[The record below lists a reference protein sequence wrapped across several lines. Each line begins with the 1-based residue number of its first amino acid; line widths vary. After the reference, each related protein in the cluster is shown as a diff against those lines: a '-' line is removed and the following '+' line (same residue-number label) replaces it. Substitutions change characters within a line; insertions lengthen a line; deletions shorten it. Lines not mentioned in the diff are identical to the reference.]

1 MKPPALEGK
10 MADPERETGSLNLPE
25 ELYKRKR
32 IILGELKERTLWFV
46 KLRWWVPPCIVA
58 GTLLA
63 RGLGAEF
70 KVLPLLLIALFILA
84 YNTVF
89 HLLSRRVKT
98 EPHQKEYIQHF
109 TSWQVG
115 FDYGTMFLII
125 HFTGGL
131 ASPFIFFFIFHI
143 TFSAIF
149 LPRGSTYSLA
159 AIAAAGMILIA
170 GAEYLGWIPH
180 HALSFRGRSIDL
192 SAQPFHMMVILSF
205 FAGFVFIA
213 AFSITAVMR
222 MLEKRILDLAEL
234 TETVTNLNERLQTL
248 YDVVQAVG
256 SEQHLNQVLQVATS
270 ELAKVM
276 DVQAI
281 SVKLLSEDGKFLHY
295 AAAHGLPTDFL
306 RDKVVEVARSPLNRR
321 IIEGEPFVSG
331 SVTQREVFQFGED
344 LQGAGIKSVQFI
356 PLIVKNRT
364 IGILGAYSSRPE
376 RFGREELDFF
386 RLAAGLLAIAIAN
399 AQAYEA
405 IENLIEERS
414 RFMNRV
420 AHNLRAPL
428 AAMAS
433 MLEVIR
439 EGYLGDVNETL
450 REYLDRVDRRVQG
463 MLLMIHELM
472 TLAKSKTKEPGL
484 EYVPIQLKNLSH
496 HIQQTFKEEVDK
508 KKVTFEVTVP
518 DDLPEIKGDQE
529 MIEEMLENLVS
540 NAIKYTP
547 EGGRVGMTFWPGT
560 DETIRIV
567 VSDNGMG
574 IPKQDQPNLFKE
586 FFRASNV
593 QETIGTGLG
602 LAIVKEIVDKHGGQI
617 EVESEEKLGTTF
629 IVHLPIVQKEEVKG
643 GRMVEKGKAVSGFIR
658 EREIDDHL
666 EAAARSDVNAAR
678 EVIAKARD
686 LRGLDSRDVAVLL
699 QCHDPVVMAEM
710 FHAAREVK
718 EAIYGKRLVLFA
730 PLYISNLCQ
739 NDCQYC
745 AFRVSNKSLRR
756 RALTQGEIAEEVR
769 HLVRTGHKRI
779 LLLAGEAYLKD
790 GFDYILNSIE
800 TVYNVRE
807 GRGEI
812 RRVNVEI
819 APLTVEEFRRLKDAR
834 IGTYVLFQETYHLPT
849 YKKMHLSGPK
859 ADYHW
864 RLNAI
869 GRAFEGGIDDGGI
882 GVLFGL
888 YDFRFEVLALLQ
900 HIRNL
905 ERVYGIGP
913 HTISVPRLEP
923 ADGSIIASNPPYPV
937 SDEDFKKIVAILRLA
952 VPYTGIIMSTRET
965 AKMRAET
972 FELGVSQISAGSRT
986 NPGGYAEGEKTGA
999 QFQLGDHRNLDE
1011 VILDVVGMGYM
1022 PSFCTA
1028 CYRKGR
1034 TGEDFMD
1041 LAKPGLIKQFCL
1053 PNAILTFKEYLEDYA
1068 TPETRTAGLELVEK
1082 NIEEIPTADRQLE
1095 TKDRLVMIE
1104 QGKRDLYF

>member
-1 MKPPALEGK
+1 MKPPVLEGK

-63 RGLGAEF
+63 RGLGVEF
-70 KVLPLLLIALFILA
+70 KVLPLLLIALFILT

-149 LPRGSTYSLA
+149 LPRVSTYSLA

-295 AAAHGLPTDFL
+295 AAAHGLPTDFVT
-306 RDKVVEVARSPLNRR
+306 DKVVEVARSPLNRR

-344 LQGAGIKSVQFI
+344 LYGAGIKSVQFV
-356 PLIVKNRT
+356 PMIVKKRT

-386 RLAAGLLAIAIAN
+386 RLAAGLLAIAITN

-420 AHNLRAPL
+420 THNLRAPL
-428 AAMAS
+428 VAMSS
-433 MLEVIR
+433 MLEVIQN
-439 EGYLGDVNETL
+439 GYLGDLSETSHQ
-450 REYLDRVDRRVQG
+450 YLHRIDHRVQG
-463 MLLMIHELM
+463 MLLLINELM
-472 TLAKSKTKEPGL
+472 TLAKSQTKHPRL
-484 EYVPIQLKNLSH
+484 ELGPIQLKTLADRV
-496 HIQQTFKEEVDK
+496 QQTFQEEVLRK
-508 KKVTFEVTVP
+508 RLTFEVTVP
-518 DDLPEIKGDQE
+518 EDLPGVKGDQE

-547 EGGRVGMTFWPGT
+547 EEGRVGITFWPGT

-593 QETIGTGLG
+593 QNTVGTGLG
-602 LAIVKEIVDKHGGQI
+602 LTIVKEIIDKHGGKI
-617 EVESEEKLGTTF
+617 EVESEEGLGTTF
-629 IVHLPIVQKEEVKG
+629 IVHLPAIEKEKPQ
-643 GRMVEKGKAVSGFIR
+643 GRRGIEKEGAASGLIH
-658 EREIDDHL
+658 EREIEENL
-666 EAAARSDVNAAR
+666 EMAARSGVDQVR
-678 EVIAKARD
+678 EVIAKAKE
-686 LRGLDSRDVAVLL
+686 LKGLDNKDVATLL
-699 QCHDPVVMAEM
+699 QCRDPVVLEEM

-718 EAIYGKRLVLFA
+718 EAIYGNRLVLFA
-730 PLYISNLCQ
+730 PLYISNLCH

-745 AFRVSNKSLRR
+745 AFRVRNKNIKR
-756 RALTQGEIAEEVR
+756 RALTQEEITEEIR
-769 HLVRTGHKRI
+769 HLERTGHKRV
-779 LLLAGEAYLKD
+779 LLVAGESYPQE
-790 GFDYILNSIE
+790 GFEYILNAIQTIYE
-800 TVYNVRE
+800 TRE

-812 RRVNVEI
+812 RRVNVNI
-819 APLTVEEFRRLKDAR
+819 APLTVDEFRKLKDAK
-834 IGTYVLFQETYHLPT
+834 IGTYQLFQETYQLST

-864 RLNAI
+864 RLSAI
-869 GRAFEGGIDDGGI
+869 GRAFEARIDDVGI

-888 YDFRFEVLALLQ
+888 YDFRFEILALLQ
-900 HIRNL
+900 HIRHL
-905 ERVYGIGP
+905 EKVYGIGP

-923 ADGSIIASNPPYPV
+923 ADGSDIASNPPYPV
-937 SDEDFKKIVAILRLA
+937 SDADFKKIVAILRLA

-972 FELGVSQISAGSRT
+972 FALGVSQISAGSRT
-986 NPGGYAEGEKTGA
+986 NPGGYSNGEPSGA

-1011 VILDVVGMGYM
+1011 VIFDIVGMGYV

-1041 LAKPGLIKQFCL
+1041 LAKPGLIKHFCL
-1053 PNAILTFKEYLEDYA
+1053 PNALMTFKEYLEDYA
-1068 TPETRTAGLELVEK
+1068 TPETRMAGLDLIEK
-1082 NIEEIPTADRQLE
+1082 NIGEIPTAERQLE
-1095 TKDRLVMIE
+1095 TKDRLVKIE